1 MEKGALIEFKVQG
14 NPRLGVADR
23 PEGKKNWVVIDG
35 NGQSH
40 VLHPRQ
46 ITYIVVENGDYEPSD
61 IAAFMAEAEPNIE
74 PDSLEVAWEFLQEA
88 GEATDPA
95 SLALLLF
102 SEQSPPLR
110 YAAYCLLSSDKVFF
124 KRKGDRYEPRSVK
137 QVDEVR
143 HQQAREVAR
152 KLEWEGFLSRSKQA
166 LGIRQSEG
174 ADQQDS
180 LSSIEWEKTDRQR
193 LDLLERY
200 ATLGEDCSQKVAAQ
214 EVLTALDYKTAAED
228 AFQLL
233 VDLGLWSPHENLALR
248 RSQIPI
254 QIPDEVSAMVQKRID
269 NPPPDADAD
278 RLDLTHLKVY
288 TIDDE
293 STREIDDGLSLESVG
308 DGRKRIWVHIAD
320 PTRWLLPGDDIDL
333 EARRRCTTVYLPT
346 GMIPMFPEALATGPM
361 SLRQGEICCALSF
374 GIVLDEAG
382 AVEEYAIKAS
392 RIKPTYRLT
401 YDDVD
406 EMLELGLKAEP
417 ELNEIAESAKRRRQ
431 WRKSQ
436 GAISINMPESSI
448 KVIDEEITIDVL
460 ENSQSRQTVAEMMI
474 LAGEVAARYGEAH
487 ALAIPFRSQP
497 EPELPSDNELLQLP
511 SGWVRDSAIR
521 RCMPRSEMGISP
533 ARHATLGLDYYSQVT
548 SPIRR
553 YTDLLVHFQL
563 KAHLRGETL
572 PFSPAE
578 MTELTQG
585 VSTAAYEAVTVERQ
599 TKRYWALEFL
609 RREGKHAW
617 SVMLLRWLR
626 EHESLGLVI
635 IEDLGL
641 ELAMRF
647 ESMPALGERFDVR
660 VVHANPRQDFIR
672 LEVVP
677 DEVLTGEAVA

>member
-1 MEKGALIEFKVQG
+1 MEQGTLIEFKLQG
-14 NPRLGVADR
+14 DPRLGVIER
-23 PEGKKNWVVIDG
+23 PEGKKNWVVIDA

-46 ITYIVVENGDYEPSD
+46 MTYTVPDGGYQASD
-61 IAAFMAEAEPNIE
+61 IAGFLAEAEPNIDS
-74 PDSLEVAWEFLQEA
+74 DSLEVAWEFLQEA
-88 GEATDPA
+88 GESTDPA

-102 SEQSPPLR
+102 SEQTPVLC
-110 YAAYCLLSSDKVFF
+110 YASHCLLSSDKTFF

-137 QVDEVR
+137 QVEEVR
-143 HQQAREVAR
+143 HQQAREAAR
-152 KLEWEGFLSRSKQA
+152 KQEWEGFLVRSHQA
-166 LGIRQSEG
+166 LAAQQET
-174 ADQQDS
+174 ADADEQTS
-180 LSSIEWEKTDRQR
+180 VEWQKTDRSR
-193 LDLLERY
+193 LEVLERY
-200 ATLGEDCSQKVAAQ
+200 ATLGEDCSQKAAAQ
-214 EVLTALDYKTAAED
+214 EILTALDYKARAED

-248 RSQIPI
+248 RSQIPTHM
-254 QIPDEVSAMVQKRID
+254 PNEVSVMVQQRIE
-269 NPPPDADAD
+269 NPPPDADAN

-293 STREIDDGLSLESVG
+293 STREIDDGLSLETLE
-308 DGRKRIWVHIAD
+308 DGRARIWVHIAD
-320 PTRWLLPGDDIDL
+320 PTRWLLPGDNLDL
-333 EARRRCTTVYLPT
+333 EARRRSTTVYLPT

-361 SLRQGEICCALSF
+361 SLRQGELCCALSF
-374 GIVLDEAG
+374 GVVLSEAG
-382 AVEEYAIKAS
+382 AVEDYDIQAS
-392 RIKPTYRLT
+392 VIKPTYRLT
-401 YDDVD
+401 YEDVD

-417 ELNEIAESAKRRRQ
+417 ELNAIADWAQRRRG

-460 ENSQSRQTVAEMMI
+460 ENSQSRHTVAEMMI

-487 ALAIPFRSQP
+487 ALAMPFRSQP

-521 RCMPRSEMGISP
+521 RCMPRSEMGITP
-533 ARHATLGLDYYSQVT
+533 ARHATLGLNYYSQVT

-553 YTDLLVHFQL
+553 YTDLLAHFQL
-563 KAHLRGETL
+563 KAHLRGDSL

-609 RREGKHAW
+609 RREANNTW
-617 SVMLLRWLR
+617 PVMLLRWLR
-626 EHESLGLVI
+626 EHENLGLVI

-647 ESMPALGERFDVR
+647 DTPPVLGDRFDVR
-660 VVHANPRQDFIR
+660 VVAANPRQDFIR
-672 LEVVP
+672 LELVSDATVAS
-677 DEVLTGEAVA
+677 EAVA

>member
-1 MEKGALIEFKVQG
+1 MEKGTLVEFKVQG
-14 NPRLGVADR
+14 TPRLGVADR

-40 VLHPRQ
+40 SLHPRQ
-46 ITYIVVENGDYEPSD
+46 ITYIVEPGDYQSSD
-61 IAAFMAEAEPNIE
+61 IASFLAESESYM
-74 PDSLEVAWEFLQEA
+74 DSDNLEVAWEFLQEA
-88 GEATDPA
+88 GESTDPV

-102 SEQSPPLR
+102 SEQSPSLR
-110 YAAYCLLSSDKVFF
+110 YASHCLLSGDKIFF

-143 HQQAREVAR
+143 HQQAREAER
-152 KLEWEGFLSRSKQA
+152 QLEWEGFLLRSRQHLHKATAADAPVSEKQE
-166 LGIRQSEG
+166 QV
-174 ADQQDS
+174 
-180 LSSIEWEKTDRQR
+180 EWEKTDRPR
-193 LDLLERY
+193 LEVLERY
-200 ATLGEDCSQKVAAQ
+200 ATLGEDCSQKTAAQ
-214 EVLTALDYKTAAED
+214 DILKALDYGAGAED

-248 RSQIPI
+248 RSHIPT
-254 QIPDEVSAMVQKRID
+254 QIPDEISVMVQQRID
-269 NPPPDADAD
+269 NPPPDADSD

-293 STREIDDGLSLESVG
+293 STREIDDGLSLETLN
-308 DGRKRIWVHIAD
+308 DDRTRIWVHIAD

-361 SLRQGEICCALSF
+361 SLRQGEVCCALSF
-374 GIVLDEAG
+374 GIVLSSEG
-382 AVEEYAIKAS
+382 AVEEYDIQAS
-392 RIKPTYRLT
+392 LIKPTYRLT
-401 YDDVD
+401 YEDVD

-417 ELNEIAESAKRRRQ
+417 ELNAIAQWAKQRRQ

-474 LAGEVAARYGEAH
+474 LTGEVAARYGEAH

-521 RCMPRSEMGISP
+521 RCMPRSEMGINP

-553 YTDLLVHFQL
+553 YTDLLAHFQL

-572 PFSPAE
+572 PFSPEE

-585 VSTAAYEAVTVERQ
+585 VSTAAYEAITVERQ

-609 RREGKHAW
+609 RRQSDHTW
-617 SVMLLRWLR
+617 PVMLLRWLR
-626 EHESLGLVI
+626 EHENLGLVI

-641 ELAMRF
+641 ELPMRF
-647 ESMPALGERFDVR
+647 ETPPVLGERFDVR
-660 VVHANPRQDFIR
+660 VVHSNPRQDFIR
-672 LEVVP
+672 LELAP
-677 DEVLTGEAVA
+677 DEAVASEAVA

>member
-1 MEKGALIEFKVQG
+1 MEKGTLIEFKVQG

-46 ITYIVVENGDYEPSD
+46 ITYTVDCGDYQSSD
-61 IAAFMAEAEPNIE
+61 IADFLAEAEPNID
-74 PDSLEVAWEFLQEA
+74 PDNLEVAWEFLQEA
-88 GEATDPA
+88 GESTDPA
-95 SLALLLF
+95 SLAMLLF
-102 SEQSPPLR
+102 SDQSPPLC
-110 YAAYCLLSSDKVFF
+110 YAAYCLLSGDKIFF

-143 HQQAREVAR
+143 HQQAREQAR

-166 LGIRQSEG
+166 LSIQRSEG
-174 ADQQDS
+174 SDLEDS
-180 LSSIEWEKTDRQR
+180 LSSVEWEKTDRPR
-193 LDLLERY
+193 LDILERY
-200 ATLGEDCSQKVAAQ
+200 ATLGEDCSQKAAAQ
-214 EVLTALDYKTAAED
+214 EILTALDYKTMAED

-254 QIPDEVSAMVQKRID
+254 QIPDEISAMVQQRID

-293 STREIDDGLSLESVG
+293 STREIDDGLSLETLN

-361 SLRQGEICCALSF
+361 SLRQGEVCCALSF
-374 GIVLDEAG
+374 GIVLNEAG
-382 AVEEYAIKAS
+382 AVEEYDIKPS
-392 RIKPTYRLT
+392 LIKPTYRLT

-417 ELNEIAESAKRRRQ
+417 ELNDIAECARRRRE

-474 LAGEVAARYGEAH
+474 LTGEVAARYGEAH
-487 ALAIPFRSQP
+487 ELAIPFRSQP

-521 RCMPRSEMGISP
+521 RCMPRSEMSISP

-553 YTDLLVHFQL
+553 YTDLLAHFQL
-563 KAHLRGETL
+563 KAHLRGENL
-572 PFSPAE
+572 PFSPEE

-609 RREGKHAW
+609 RRQGDRPW

-626 EHESLGLVI
+626 EHESLGLVM

-647 ESMPALGERFDVR
+647 ETMPTLGERFDVR

-677 DEVLTGEAVA
+677 DEVLASEAVA

>member
-1 MEKGALIEFKVQG
+1 MEKGTLIEFKVQG
-14 NPRLGVADR
+14 IPRLGVAER
-23 PEGKKNWVVIDG
+23 QEGKKNWVVIDG
-35 NGQSH
+35 KGQSH

-46 ITYIVVENGDYEPSD
+46 ITYVIEQGSYLSSN
-61 IAAFMAEAEPNIE
+61 IANFLAEAEPNID

-88 GEATDPA
+88 GEFTDPA

-102 SEQSPPLR
+102 SDQSPPLC
-110 YAAYCLLSSDKVFF
+110 YASHCLLSSDKVFF

-143 HQQAREVAR
+143 HQQAREAAR
-152 KLEWEGFLSRSKQA
+152 RDEWEGFLARSQRVLTA
-166 LGIRQSEG
+166 
-174 ADQQDS
+174 QQYSVTEANDV
-180 LSSIEWEKTDRQR
+180 SIAWEKTDRPR
-193 LDLLERY
+193 LEILERY
-200 ATLGEDCSQKVAAQ
+200 ATLGEDHSQKSAAQ
-214 EVLTALDYKTAAED
+214 EILKALGYDASAED

-248 RSQIPI
+248 RSQIPT
-254 QIPDEVSAMVQKRID
+254 QIPDEISVMVQQRID
-269 NPPPDADAD
+269 NPPPDVDID

-288 TIDDE
+288 TVDDE
-293 STREIDDGLSLESVG
+293 STREIDDGLSLDILD
-308 DGRKRIWVHIAD
+308 DGRTRIWVHIAD

-361 SLRQGEICCALSF
+361 SLRQGEVCYALSF
-374 GIVLDEAG
+374 GIVLSDEG
-382 AVEEYAIKAS
+382 AVDEYDIKAS
-392 RIKPTYRLT
+392 LIKPTYRLT
-401 YDDVD
+401 YEDVD

-417 ELNEIAESAKRRRQ
+417 ELNSLADWSKRRRQ

-448 KVIDEEITIDVL
+448 KVVDEEITIEVL
-460 ENSQSRQTVAEMMI
+460 ENSQSRNMVAEMMI
-474 LAGEVAARYGEAH
+474 LTGEVAARYGEAND
-487 ALAIPFRSQP
+487 LAMPFRSQP

-533 ARHATLGLDYYSQVT
+533 ARHATLGLDFYSQVT

-553 YTDLLVHFQL
+553 YTDLLAHFQL
-563 KAHLRGETL
+563 KAHLRGDTL
-572 PFSPAE
+572 PFSPEE

-585 VSTAAYEAVTVERQ
+585 VATAAYEAVTVERQ

-609 RREGKHAW
+609 RREGDHSW
-617 SVMLLRWLR
+617 PVMLVRWLR
-626 EHESLGLVI
+626 EHENLGLVI

-647 ESMPALGERFDVR
+647 ETPPSLGERFEVR

-672 LEVVP
+672 LEPVP
-677 DEVLTGEAVA
+677 DEVVANESVA

>member
-1 MEKGALIEFKVQG
+1 MEKGTLIEFKLQG
-14 NPRLGVADR
+14 SPRLGVADR

-46 ITYIVVENGDYEPSD
+46 ITYVVGRENYQPSD
-61 IAAFMAEAEPNIE
+61 IANFLAKAELNIDPE
-74 PDSLEVAWEFLQEA
+74 NLEVAWEFLQEA
-88 GEATDPA
+88 GESTDPA

-102 SEQSPPLR
+102 SEKSPVLC
-110 YAAYCLLSSDKVFF
+110 YAAYCLLSNDKVFF

-137 QVDEVR
+137 QVDDVR
-143 HQQAREVAR
+143 HQQAREAAR
-152 KLEWEGFLSRSKQA
+152 KLEWEGFLSRSQQA
-166 LGIRQSEG
+166 LATKKESQEDATASMM
-174 ADQQDS
+174 Q
-180 LSSIEWEKTDRQR
+180 WENPDRSR

-200 ATLGEDCSQKVAAQ
+200 ATLGEDCSQKAAAQ
-214 EVLTALDYKTAAED
+214 EILTALDYGKDAEN

-248 RSQIPI
+248 RSQIPVH
-254 QIPDEVSAMVQKRID
+254 IPDEINAMVQQRID
-269 NPPPDADAD
+269 NPPPDADIE

-293 STREIDDGLSLESVG
+293 STREIDDGLSLETLS
-308 DGRKRIWVHIAD
+308 DGRMRIWVHIAD
-320 PTRWLLPGDDIDL
+320 PTRWLLPGDAIDL

-361 SLRQGEICCALSF
+361 SLRQGELCCALSF
-374 GIVLDEAG
+374 GVVLNEMG
-382 AVEEYAIKAS
+382 AVEDYSIRTS
-392 RIKPTYRLT
+392 LIKPTYRLT

-417 ELNEIAESAKRRRQ
+417 ELNAIAVYAKQRRE

-448 KVIDEEITIDVL
+448 KVTNEEITIDVL

-511 SGWVRDSAIR
+511 YGWVRDSAIR
-521 RCMPRSEMGISP
+521 RCMPRSEMGINP

-553 YTDLLVHFQL
+553 YTDLLAHFQL
-563 KAHLRGETL
+563 KAHLRGDTL

-585 VSTAAYEAVTVERQ
+585 VATAAYEAVTVERQ

-609 RREGKHAW
+609 RRQGGQAW
-617 SVMLLRWLR
+617 SAMLLRWLR
-626 EHESLGLVI
+626 EHENLGLVM

-647 ESMPALGERFDVR
+647 ETAPTLGERFEVK

-672 LEVVP
+672 LERAPDTVVAS
-677 DEVLTGEAVA
+677 EAVA

>member
-1 MEKGALIEFKVQG
+1 MEKGTLIEFKVQG
-14 NPRLGVADR
+14 LPRLGVADR
-23 PEGKKNWVVIDG
+23 PEGKKNWVVVDG
-35 NGQSH
+35 SGHSH

-46 ITYIVVENGDYEPSD
+46 ITYTVENESYQSSD
-61 IAAFMAEAEPNIE
+61 IASFLAEVEPNIE
-74 PDSLEVAWEFLQEA
+74 PENLEVAWEFLQEA
-88 GEATDPA
+88 GELTDPA

-102 SEQSPPLR
+102 SDQSPPLC
-110 YAAYCLLSSDKVFF
+110 YAAHCLLTGDKTFF
-124 KRKGDRYEPRSVK
+124 KRKGNHYEPRSAK

-143 HQQAREVAR
+143 HQQAREAAH
-152 KLEWEGFLSRSKQA
+152 KLEWEGFLQRSQQA
-166 LGIRQSEG
+166 LAARRSADSSE
-174 ADQQDS
+174 S
-180 LSSIEWEKTDRQR
+180 LSSLEWEKTDRSR
-193 LDLLERY
+193 LDVLERY

-214 EVLTALDYKTAAED
+214 EILKALGYGVGAEEG
-228 AFQLL
+228 FQLL
-233 VDLGLWSPHENLALR
+233 VDLGQWSPHENLALR

-254 QIPDEVSAMVQKRID
+254 QIPDEISVMVQQRID
-269 NPPPDADAD
+269 NPPPDADAN

-293 STREIDDGLSLESVG
+293 STREIDDGLSLEILS
-308 DGRKRIWVHIAD
+308 DGRSRIWVHIAD
-320 PTRWLLPGDDIDL
+320 PTRWLLPGDAIDL

-361 SLRQGEICCALSF
+361 SLRQGEVCCALSF
-374 GIVLDEAG
+374 GIVLSEAG
-382 AVEEYAIKAS
+382 AVEAYDITTS
-392 RIKPTYRLT
+392 LIKPTYRLT
-401 YDDVD
+401 YEDVD
-406 EMLELGLKAEP
+406 EMLELGLTAEP
-417 ELNEIAESAKRRRQ
+417 ELNTIAEWAKQRRE

-436 GAISINMPESSI
+436 GAIAINMPESSI
-448 KVIDEEITIDVL
+448 KVIDEQITIDVL

-474 LAGEVAARYGEAH
+474 LTGEVAARYGEAH
-487 ALAIPFRSQP
+487 ALAMPFRSQP

-553 YTDLLVHFQL
+553 YTDLLAHFQL
-563 KAHLRGETL
+563 KAHLRGDSP

-609 RREGKHAW
+609 RREGNHTWA
-617 SVMLLRWLR
+617 VMLLRWLR
-626 EHESLGLVI
+626 EHENLGLVI

-647 ESMPALGERFDVR
+647 ETPPVLGERFDVR

-672 LEVVP
+672 LELAP
-677 DEVLTGEAVA
+677 DEVVASEAVA

>member
-1 MEKGALIEFKVQG
+1 MEKGTLIEFKVQG
-14 NPRLGVADR
+14 LPRLGVADR
-23 PEGKKNWVVIDG
+23 PEGKKNWVVVDG
-35 NGQSH
+35 SGHPH

-46 ITYIVVENGDYEPSD
+46 ITYTIENGSYQSSD
-61 IAAFMAEAEPNIE
+61 IAAFLAEVEPNL
-74 PDSLEVAWEFLQEA
+74 DSDNLEVAWEFLHEA
-88 GEATDPA
+88 GELTDPA

-102 SEQSPPLR
+102 SEQSPSLC
-110 YAAYCLLSSDKVFF
+110 YAAHCLLTNDKIFF

-143 HQQAREVAR
+143 HQQTREAAQ
-152 KLEWEGFLSRSKQA
+152 KLEWEGFLLRSQQA
-166 LGIRQSEG
+166 LAAHQSSETS
-174 ADQQDS
+174 DS
-180 LSSIEWEKTDRQR
+180 PGSVEWEKTDRSR

-214 EVLTALDYKTAAED
+214 DILKALGYGLGAEE

-233 VDLGLWSPHENLALR
+233 VDLRLWSPHENLALR

-254 QIPDEVSAMVQKRID
+254 QIPDEISVMVQQRID

-293 STREIDDGLSLESVG
+293 STREIDDGLSLETLS
-308 DGRKRIWVHIAD
+308 DGRARIWVHIAD

-361 SLRQGEICCALSF
+361 SLRQGEVCCALSF
-374 GIVLDEAG
+374 GIVLSDAG
-382 AVEEYAIKAS
+382 AVDEYEIS
-392 RIKPTYRLT
+392 TSLIKPTYRLT
-401 YDDVD
+401 YEDVD

-417 ELNEIAESAKRRRQ
+417 ELNAIAEWAKKRRD

-448 KVIDEEITIDVL
+448 KVIDEQITIDVL
-460 ENSQSRQTVAEMMI
+460 ENSLSRQTVAEMMI
-474 LAGEVAARYGEAH
+474 LTGEVAARYGEAH
-487 ALAIPFRSQP
+487 ALAMPFRSQP

-533 ARHATLGLDYYSQVT
+533 ARHATLGLDFYSQVT

-553 YTDLLVHFQL
+553 YTDLLAHFQL
-563 KAHLRGETL
+563 KAHLRGDSL
-572 PFSPAE
+572 PFSPEE

-609 RREGKHAW
+609 RREGNHTWA
-617 SVMLLRWLR
+617 VMLLRWLR
-626 EHESLGLVI
+626 EHENLGLVI

-647 ESMPALGERFDVR
+647 DTPPLLGERFDVR

-672 LEVVP
+672 LELASAAVV
-677 DEVLTGEAVA
+677 TSEAVA